1 MALFDGV
8 GRRGW
13 RRPGGQRT
21 GGRCGSTG
29 GDATSRRDGAARGL
43 RAVGR
48 CVRAHPARSAAGRG
62 GHARPGR
69 CRSGP
74 LSVAPCAGDDEA
86 RAAPGDPVQPRAD
99 RADGDD
105 AVPDVGLRRL
115 GKVVDAGRDHIYRA
129 GWSNTTGGLPCTAGW
144 AATRRGAWFARE
156 RTVGRGRRCGSPGRR
171 RFGRPVHR
179 MDPVGEGSGDLGVQA
194 AADHHRGRQLEQ
206 TGGVDAVCAGLHTGP
221 VVSGPQH
228 RRAIRSAGATVM
240 ITRSAQCSP
249 PCSPMYGLTVSA
261 PPPIIRLSA
270 R

>member
-1 MALFDGV
+1 MLDPAADEAD
-8 GRRGW
+8 RY
-13 RRPGGQRT
+13 Q
-21 GGRCGSTG
+21 
-29 GDATSRRDGAARGL
+29 SRR
-43 RAVGR
+43 
-48 CVRAHPARSAAGRG
+48 VRATTRPAPPRGTRCSRGPTGPTVTTRSPTSDSG
-62 GHARPGR
+62 G
-69 CRSGP
+69 SW
-74 LSVAPCAGDDEA
+74 
-86 RAAPGDPVQPRAD
+86 
-99 RADGDD
+99 
-105 AVPDVGLRRL
+105 
-115 GKVVDAGRDHIYRA
+115 KVVDAGRDHIYRA

-156 RTVGRGRRCGSPGRR
+156 RTVGRGRRCGSPERR

-194 AADHHRGRQLEQ
+194 AADHHRGQQFEQ

-240 ITRSAQCSP
+240 ITRSAQRSP